1 MISSPRRLKTA
12 FIMNNPKSLTCSDV
26 FVGASKVPGTHCQF
40 ARKMGFG
47 RQLQTLPPAQDG
59 LKCNSLSKRIPRLAD
74 SSAPCMG
81 GP

>member
-26 FVGASKVPGTHCQF
+26 IVGASKVPGTHCQF

-47 RQLQTLPPAQDG
+47 ASCKRCRL
-59 LKCNSLSKRIPRLAD
+59 LKTDANPLHLLRMRIESVIPLSESP
-74 SSAPCMG
+74 
-81 GP
+81 